1 MLHTIERTEEIKPDI
16 SVSGKSTF
24 TKHGTFK
31 WCDKTFKNFGHLI
44 DFSSGK
50 GKLKFIV
57 AVNTYNYSRLIDQLK
72 TEKML
77 TNDFAFDKQ
86 IAKHNQSET
95 LKMEIV
101 LNY

>member
-1 MLHTIERTEEIKPDI
+1 MVHTIERTEEIKPDI

-72 TEKML
+72 TENML
-77 TNDFAFDKQ
+77 TNDFTIEKQ
-86 IAKHNQSET
+86 MPQRIHSET